1 MILGEINNYDAGQ
14 LKEIIKD
21 LLADLKHKKIALKSR
36 KEKIKELDSKW
47 IKEYACLENLKN
59 NQINELEQKIK
70 QLNEGL
76 EEYKSDC
83 GMCDIQAR
91 KIIKRF
97 VAWAES
103 EHPKEYF
110 DWIIKDAKKFLKE

>member
-70 QLNEGL
+70 QLPQKHYL
-76 EEYKSDC
+76 HKHRRHLS
-83 GMCDIQAR
+83 
-91 KIIKRF
+91 
-97 VAWAES
+97 
-103 EHPKEYF
+103 
-110 DWIIKDAKKFLKE
+110 